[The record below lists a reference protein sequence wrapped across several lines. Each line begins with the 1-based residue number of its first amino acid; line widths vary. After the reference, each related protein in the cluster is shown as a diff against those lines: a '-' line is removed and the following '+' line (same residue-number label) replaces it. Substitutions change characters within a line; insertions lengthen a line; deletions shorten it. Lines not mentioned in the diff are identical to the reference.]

1 MPSQLLASAG
11 MALVMAAGS
20 VGAWFGTPE
29 RRVADTRPPVDLAR
43 MVPASFGGWRID
55 PSVVP
60 VHADPAV
67 QAELDR
73 IYVQTLS
80 RTYVDG
86 RGHQVMLVIAYG
98 GQQSDTLGVHLPDV
112 CYPAQ
117 GFEIVASSAAV
128 LDTGFGRVPVARL
141 VARQPRRYE
150 PVTYWIR
157 IGDTVDATGT
167 RRKMT
172 RLRYGMAGLIP
183 DGVLFRIS
191 SLGQSD
197 EAFALQAGFARSLLA
212 ALDPSG
218 REFLLGR
225 PAPMAVAAARSR
237 E

>member
-11 MALVMAAGS
+11 MAFVMAAGS
-20 VGAWFGTPE
+20 IAAWLATPD
-29 RRVADTRPPVDLAR
+29 RRVADTRAPIDIAR
-43 MVPASFGGWRID
+43 MVPASFAGWRVD
-55 PSVVP
+55 PAVVP
-60 VHADPAV
+60 VQADPAV

-117 GFEIVASSAAV
+117 GFEIVASSAAL
-128 LDTGFGRVPVARL
+128 LDTGFGRVPVSRL

-167 RRKMT
+167 QRKMT

-191 SLGQSD
+191 SLGRAED
-197 EAFALQAGFARSLLA
+197 AFALQAGFTRALLA
-212 ALDPSG
+212 ALDAGG

-225 PAPMAVAAARSR
+225 PASTGAAARTR